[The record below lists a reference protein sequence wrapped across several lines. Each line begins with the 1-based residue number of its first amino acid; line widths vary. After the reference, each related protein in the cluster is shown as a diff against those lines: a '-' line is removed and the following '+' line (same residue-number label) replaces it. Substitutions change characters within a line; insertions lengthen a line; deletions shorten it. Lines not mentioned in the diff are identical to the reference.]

1 MIYKFTTIA
10 KKAMEI
16 ASDFAKEFKHN
27 YVGTEHILYGLVREG
42 NGVASKV
49 LENNGITS
57 ENVKEEIIELIGIG
71 ENEIVATGFTPRT
84 KRVLENSYTE
94 AKKIKY
100 DYIGTEH
107 LLIGIIKEEDCIA
120 TRILI
125 DLNINISKL
134 YNEILNVVNELDDVI
149 IQDGDKKNSK
159 TKDYNNTPTLNQY
172 GIDLTKKAL
181 EGKLDPVIGRKEE
194 IQRLIQILSRRTKN
208 NPCLVGET
216 GVGKTA
222 IIEGL
227 AQKICIGDIPEM
239 LKQKRV
245 ITLDISGMVA
255 GAKYRGDFE
264 DRIKKALAEVKKMGN
279 VI

>member
-1 MIYKFTTIA
+1 MIYKFTTRA

-71 ENEIVATGFTPRT
+71 ENESVATGFTPRT
-84 KRVLENSYTE
+84 KRVLEKSYTE

-149 IQDGDKKNSK
+149 IQDRDKK
-159 TKDYNNTPTLNQY
+159 
-172 GIDLTKKAL
+172 
-181 EGKLDPVIGRKEE
+181 R
-194 IQRLIQILSRRTKN
+194 
-208 NPCLVGET
+208 
-216 GVGKTA
+216 
-222 IIEGL
+222 
-227 AQKICIGDIPEM
+227 
-239 LKQKRV
+239 
-245 ITLDISGMVA
+245 
-255 GAKYRGDFE
+255 
-264 DRIKKALAEVKKMGN
+264 
-279 VI
+279 